1 MPVSLD
7 SREQQWIRKANVGR
21 IGFGRKRLAKALVAL
36 MFRCH
41 RAGAAP
47 AVKQWGGQASEAS
60 KNGGLGLTP
69 R

>member
-1 MPVSLD
+1 MPESLD

-21 IGFGRKRLAKALVAL
+21 IGFGRKMLAKALVAL

-41 RAGAAP
+41 RGWHAKALEKP
-47 AVKQWGGQASEAS
+47 IES
-60 KNGGLGLTP
+60 